1 MKKYYLQAYLHLK
14 TILTREIY
22 GLEGHFFNNYI
33 FLQNAIKNVIKFESD
48 WTVNHKTWTVIK
60 KASSENKKAKT
71 VQFRLNCLAQD
82 HS

>member
-33 FLQNAIKNVIKFESD
+33 FLQNAIKFKSD
-48 WTVNHKTWTVIK
+48 WTVNHKTGTVIK